1 MYFKFISY
9 IKLRTK
15 ISHINISEIIPY
27 TSYDSPKTQVDK
39 TARHSGET
47 RLVCDN
53 KIIKMLCYL
62 KQDHEKRAK
71 NPEISFPHCL
81 IN

>member
-9 IKLRTK
+9 IKLNTK
-15 ISHINISEIIPY
+15 ISHINISEIILY
-27 TSYDSPKTQVDK
+27 TSYYSPKTQVDK
-39 TARHSGET
+39 TARHSRET

-71 NPEISFPHCL
+71 NPDISFSHCL